1 MSDTTYTLNQSLSVT
16 VTECPDCAVQFGA
29 PGLFLI
35 KRRKDKRTFYCPNG
49 HPMSFR
55 EGEAD
60 RLRKELQQA
69 REATEYALT
78 RARVSREA
86 REAEE
91 RRHRATKGALTK
103 AKKRLTAARENG

>member
-29 PGLFLI
+29 PGLFLVE
-35 KRRKDKRTFYCPNG
+35 RRKDKRTFYCPNG

-55 EGEAD
+55 EGEA
-60 RLRKELQQA
+60 
-69 REATEYALT
+69 EYALT